1 VPNISGSEIKNKSG
15 NLCRPLFV
23 AWQMLEWVS
32 DLTKKVRTMNTT
44 NKCIVAK
51 ESGRLQIPY
60 QDYTKLMDKIKEGK
74 RMRLVADSVFVSL
87 QSFMGGKRTA
97 AVKTTA
103 VEAGSPAK
111 AKVAAEVESAKESVE
126 PLKPA
131 AKAEKAVA
139 RNLAEGLEIP
149 PIKKDVSAHF
159 NNSDESGRLFSVFKQ
174 YYACLNDACGGTV
187 RVTIKDGICSLW
199 NYNEWEE
206 FAFIDIFEGQLRMAV
221 DPRYTKALQ
230 TLNLCEV
237 PRLLSSRRNLVCVQV
252 DGLNNTMLEV
262 LVKAFEEVGLTAG

>member
-1 VPNISGSEIKNKSG
+1 
-15 NLCRPLFV
+15 
-23 AWQMLEWVS
+23 
-32 DLTKKVRTMNTT
+32 MNTT
-44 NKCIVAK
+44 DKCIVAR

-60 QDYTKLMDKIKEGK
+60 QDYKKLMDSVKRGK
-74 RMRLVADSVFVSL
+74 HMRLVADSVLVSL
-87 QSFMGGKRTA
+87 QSFLSGKQKGTA
-97 AVKTTA
+97 MKNNAVHT
-103 VEAGSPAK
+103 GSPA
-111 AKVAAEVESAKESVE
+111 AEKVPAEVEEAPV
-126 PLKPA
+126 KPA
-131 AKAEKAVA
+131 TKAEKAVV
-139 RNLAEGLEIP
+139 RNMAEGLEIP

-159 NNSDESGRLFSVFKQ
+159 NNADESGRLFSVFKQ

-206 FAFIDIFEGQLRMAV
+206 FSFIDIFEGQLRMAV

-230 TLNLCEV
+230 SLNLCEV
-237 PRLLSSRRNLVCVQV
+237 PRLLASRRNLVCVQV